1 VRCKDLKDKH
11 VWKCRKNIMIKEIM
25 KKIKYKKLWK
35 QKDNKYDLDYKILQ
49 RLRKNNLKI
58 NTNKNWK
65 YLLIDKEILFIKN
78 HKQIY

>member
-1 VRCKDLKDKH
+1 MKCRDLKDKH
-11 VWKCRKNIMIKEIM
+11 GWKYRKNIMIKEIM

-58 NTNKNWK
+58 NTNKN
-65 YLLIDKEILFIKN
+65 
-78 HKQIY
+78 

>member
-1 VRCKDLKDKH
+1 MKCRDLKDKH
-11 VWKCRKNIMIKEIM
+11 VWKYRKNTTISVIM

-58 NTNKNWK
+58 NTNKN
-65 YLLIDKEILFIKN
+65 
-78 HKQIY
+78 

>member
-1 VRCKDLKDKH
+1 LKDKH